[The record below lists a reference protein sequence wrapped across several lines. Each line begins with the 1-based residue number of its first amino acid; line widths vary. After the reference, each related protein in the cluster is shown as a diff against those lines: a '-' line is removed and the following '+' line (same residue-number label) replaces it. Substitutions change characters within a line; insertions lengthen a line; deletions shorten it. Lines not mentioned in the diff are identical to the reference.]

1 MNRHNVMKNWQE
13 EILKMDIP
21 QTGIFKTN
29 KMKYTVTNE
38 ANTDV
43 EVYDT
48 LEAAHE
54 YINAEL
60 VLINTYEKQSPYTA
74 EDFYINRLKY

>member
-1 MNRHNVMKNWQE
+1 
-13 EILKMDIP
+13 
-21 QTGIFKTN
+21 
-29 KMKYTVTNE
+29 MKYTVTNE
-38 ANTDV
+38 ANSDI
-43 EVYDT
+43 EVFTT